1 MYESP
6 FAVRLH
12 SQGHSR
18 HFERAPATSGLPL
31 NSHKAQLEWSETG
44 TGDLEWSE
52 PAPVIRESVTQAE
65 TSDTVPRIDSLN
77 SLIDSLNSLHKSG
90 NDT

>member
-1 MYESP
+1 VDVGCR
-6 FAVRLH
+6 AVALDADYPI
-12 SQGHSR
+12 SC
-18 HFERAPATSGLPL
+18 ELIVAADLTTAEKATCID
-31 NSHKAQLEWSETG
+31 NWIAT
-44 TGDLEWSE
+44 